1 MEIDVIV
8 IERIKHL
15 LHDSAAFDLTVG
27 FATDLTSSE
36 VSTSIAEKHYMTDPS
51 QRNKPS
57 NEPVGNLAYI
67 EPLQVLHYGGGTWRM
82 ATK

>member
-1 MEIDVIV
+1 MFSGGFFGKGIWDELG
-8 IERIKHL
+8 KT
-15 LHDSAAFDLTVG
+15 AFDLTVG

-36 VSTSIAEKHYMTDPS
+36 VSTSIVEKHYMTDPS